1 MIDSNYEWIL
11 QSTED
16 ITIECKF
23 FEDTISKLIAI
34 YENGIKGTNTGI

>member
-16 ITIECKF
+16 ITVECKF
-23 FEDTISKLIAI
+23 YEDTMNKLIDI
-34 YENGIKGTNTGI
+34 YDKGIEGK